1 MSKVKYTSVTTT
13 IEGAI
18 ADAYSEL
25 QELRDEMSEWRDN
38 LEERFSH
45 TDKYSQ
51 VSDAADALDQI
62 ADDAPEVDG
71 PLGDITVTASHGRKA
86 STKSPY
92 PRWLRR
98 DNATSLMDGAI
109 SALEDH
115 IATLDEKITELETA
129 IEELEKPTAERTAEI
144 ASALADYKLNEI
156 SIDSLTELKDQL
168 ETEKS
173 TAEELRDQLDSHKS
187 EAEAVEFP
195 GMYG

>member
-71 PLGDITVTASHGRKA
+71 PLGDITVTANHGRKA

-115 IATLDEKITELETA
+115 IATLDEKISELETA
-129 IEELEKPTAERTAEI
+129 IEEAT
-144 ASALADYKLNEI
+144 ALADYK
-156 SIDSLTELKDQL
+156 SVDSLTELKDQL

>member
-1 MSKVKYTSVTTT
+1 MTKVKYTSVTTT

-25 QELRDEMSEWRDN
+25 QELRDEMNEWRDS

-71 PLGDITVTASHGRKA
+71 PLGDIPVTASHGRKA

-129 IEELEKPTAERTAEI
+129 IEELEKPTAERVAT
-144 ASALADYKLNEI
+144 ALADYELNEI
-156 SIDSLTELKDQL
+156 SVDSLTELKDQL
-168 ETEKS
+168 ETEKAE
-173 TAEELRDQLDSHKS
+173 AEELRDQLDSHKS